1 MNNCYAIVT
10 LTFFDINT
18 DTEKVHNM
26 IFTEVNSYNDVIDR
40 VHQYYKDEDIVDIK
54 ITLCYEGPV
63 FLSEAVMNDLM
74 RNKYDPFEEG
84 DNGN

>member
-1 MNNCYAIVT
+1 MNNYYAVVT
-10 LTFFDINT
+10 LTYFDIVT

-26 IFTEVNSYNDVIDR
+26 IFTEVSSYYDAVNR

-63 FLSEAVMNDLM
+63 FLSEAVIYDLM
-74 RNKYDPFEEG
+74 HNKYDPFEEG
-84 DNGN
+84 DNEN